1 MQTETRPTLNDIK
14 ANAAKEAQEACDYLL
29 KTFSF
34 VPDDKLNWSPAESA
48 RTALQLVVHCGL
60 SNKAFASIMRGE
72 DIPMPAD
79 MSDFR
84 GLLRGMEAQITDRT
98 AAIELAKE
106 STKTIIEAISEV
118 TEETFATSPSSP
130 FGPMPM
136 PFWMTLAGMH
146 MKAHACQMDYLQTIY
161 GDVEDHF

>member
-1 MQTETRPTLNDIK
+1 MQTETRPALNDIK

-34 VPDDKLNWSPAESA
+34 VSDDKMNWSPAESA
-48 RTALQLVVHCGL
+48 RSALQLVVHCGL

-72 DIPMPAD
+72 DIPLPSD
-79 MSDFR
+79 LSDFR
-84 GLLRGMEAQITDRT
+84 GLLRGFEAEVTDRNAAVALVKETTQT
-98 AAIELAKE
+98 AIDAIN
-106 STKTIIEAISEV
+106 EV
-118 TEETFATSPSSP
+118 TEETFASSPASP

-136 PFWMTLAGMH
+136 PFWMTLSGMH
-146 MKAHACQMDYLQTIY
+146 MKAHACQLDYLQTIW

>member
-1 MQTETRPTLNDIK
+1 MQTETRPILNDIK
-14 ANAAKEAQEACDYLL
+14 ANAVKEAQEACDYLL

-34 VPDDKLNWSPAESA
+34 VPDDKLNWSPSESA
-48 RTALQLVVHCGL
+48 RSALQLVAHCAL
-60 SNKAFASIMRGE
+60 ANKAFASIIRGE
-72 DIPMPAD
+72 DIPVPAD

-84 GLLRGMEAQITDRT
+84 GIMRSMEAEITDRNAAADLVKTST
-98 AAIELAKE
+98 A
-106 STKTIIEAISEV
+106 TFIEAVGEV
-118 TEETFATSPSSP
+118 TEETFTSSPNSP

-146 MKAHACQMDYLQTIY
+146 MKAHACQLDYLQTIW

>member
-1 MQTETRPTLNDIK
+1 MQTETRPSLNDIK
-14 ANAAKEAQEACDYLL
+14 ANACKEAQEACDYLL

-34 VPDDKLNWSPAESA
+34 VSDDRLNYSPSESA
-48 RTALQLVVHCGL
+48 RTALQLVVHCGQA
-60 SNKAFASIMRGE
+60 NNAFASIMRGE
-72 DIPMPAD
+72 DMPMPAD
-79 MSDFR
+79 MSNFR
-84 GLLRGMEAQITDRT
+84 DVLRNMEASVTDRAT
-98 AAIELAKE
+98 AIQLVQD
-106 STKTIIEAISEV
+106 STKTVIEAINEV
-118 TEETFATSPSSP
+118 TEETFASSPSSP